1 MTHSIKILL
10 FSFTFFSTC
19 AIAQQKKT
27 VTTTKTKE
35 LISIDAELNEKSWKT
50 SEIATNFVSLEPK
63 NGTPIPEEFKTE
75 VKVLYSDDA
84 IYIGAKL
91 YDPNPSK
98 ILKELVERDEI
109 GTSDFFG
116 IFMAIMMGSKN
127 LDFL

>member
-1 MTHSIKILL
+1 MTNSIKLL
-10 FSFTFFSTC
+10 IFSFTVFSTC
-19 AIAQQKKT
+19 VVAQQKKT
-27 VTTTKTKE
+27 ITTTKTKE
-35 LISIDAELNEKSWKT
+35 LISIDAELDEKSWET

-98 ILKELVERDEI
+98 ILK
-109 GTSDFFG
+109 
-116 IFMAIMMGSKN
+116 
-127 LDFL
+127 